1 MNCPLCCYQE
11 SNCHNCH
18 KTYQTPRLKKFLIG
32 DVSFLSQAR
41 SDRPPIFVRVLNY
54 VEQVHLQNG
63 LKENLRAMWL
73 KFGVAPDGELT
84 GIDEVGRGKTN
95 LACLYCGG
103 SLTAKKGSVKEHHFA
118 HTEETC
124 KPVSQRIKTKAFPAL
139 PLYDNFNIQLKGEEL
154 EQLKVLWKEYGARD
168 YPIPKDLVSFRW
180 ELKGLLESEGSRT
193 YQFTDL
199 GKIPV
204 GALPLALFNQVQEPL
219 LLSELVKL
227 EQSTAVAEAAGLSC
241 LEERRADLLIYRAQL
256 RRILINLLYFLE
268 VKADGNTFYK
278 IGITT
283 RSIEER
289 IAEVQRDVRAHYS
302 DVAVNLL
309 GLWERRGNVELYF
322 KHRYKAFNYRIG
334 KLTEYFA
341 FPNVKAV
348 LQDLCEMKP
357 KMLSDVELD
366 AIGGGSKRM

>member
-1 MNCPLCCYQE
+1 
-11 SNCHNCH
+11 
-18 KTYQTPRLKKFLIG
+18 
-32 DVSFLSQAR
+32 
-41 SDRPPIFVRVLNY
+41 
-54 VEQVHLQNG
+54 
-63 LKENLRAMWL
+63 MWL
-73 KFGVAPDGELT
+73 KFGVAPDGNLAS
-84 GIDEVGRGKTN
+84 IDEVVRGKTN

-139 PLYDNFNIQLKGEEL
+139 PLYDNFTIQLKGEEL
-154 EQLKVLWKEYGARD
+154 EQLKVLWKEYGAQD
-168 YPIPKDLVSFRW
+168 YGIPKDLVNFRW
-180 ELKGLLESEGSRT
+180 QLKGLLESSGDRI

-204 GALPLALFNQVQEPL
+204 GALPLALFNKVQEPL
-219 LLSELVKL
+219 LVSELASL
-227 EQSTAVAEAAGLSC
+227 ERSVEIALSAGLSS

-256 RRILINLLYFLE
+256 RRILVNSLYFLE
-268 VKADGNTFYK
+268 VKAEGNIFYK

-289 IAEVQRDVRAHYS
+289 IAEVQRDVKAHYS
-302 DVAVNLL
+302 DVVVNLL
-309 GLWERRGNVELYF
+309 GLWEQRGNVELYF
-322 KHRYKAFNYRIG
+322 KHRYKAFNYPIG

-348 LQDLCEMKP
+348 LNDLYEMKP
-357 KMLSDVELD
+357 KMLSDVELEV
-366 AIGGGSKRM
+366 IGGSVEEDMS

>member
-1 MNCPLCCYQE
+1 
-11 SNCHNCH
+11 
-18 KTYQTPRLKKFLIG
+18 
-32 DVSFLSQAR
+32 
-41 SDRPPIFVRVLNY
+41 
-54 VEQVHLQNG
+54 
-63 LKENLRAMWL
+63 MWL
-73 KFGVAPDGELT
+73 KFGVALSGELT
-84 GIDEVGRGKTN
+84 SIDEVVRGKTN

-124 KPVSQRIKTKAFPAL
+124 KPVSQRIKTKAFPSL
-139 PLYDNFNIQLKGEEL
+139 PLYDNFNIELKGEEL
-154 EQLKVLWKEYGARD
+154 EQLKVLWKEYGDQKRS
-168 YPIPKDLVSFRW
+168 IPKDLVNFRW
-180 ELKGLLESEGSRT
+180 ELKGLLESEGASS
-193 YQFTDL
+193 YEFTDL

-204 GALPLALFNQVQEPL
+204 GALPLALFNSVQEPL
-219 LLSELVKL
+219 LLSELMKL
-227 EQSTAVAEAAGLSC
+227 EGSVEIALSAGLSS

-256 RRILINLLYFLE
+256 RRILVNSLYFLE

-302 DVAVNLL
+302 DVGVSLL

-334 KLTEYFA
+334 KLTEYFQFA
-341 FPNVKAV
+341 NVKVV
-348 LQDLCEMKP
+348 LQDLCEMTP
-357 KMLSDVELD
+357 KVLSDVELD
-366 AIGGGSKRM
+366 AIGDGGKK